1 MGRRGRTES
10 EEGDWESERQR
21 LSTDT
26 DTTEEL
32 QGQWE
37 RARTPI
43 QQLQGQWERARTPI
57 QQLLEVQGQLE
68 RLRTNTDTTVA
79 LYSTY
84 DIQLKRVSVC
94 HSTILIQLR
103 LWLNPQPL
111 AQSVS

>member
-1 MGRRGRTES
+1 MVELRDGVPPCPGELGRGVRVPPR
-10 EEGDWESERQR
+10 R
-21 LSTDT
+21 L
-26 DTTEEL
+26 
-32 QGQWE
+32 
-37 RARTPI
+37 
-43 QQLQGQWERARTPI
+43 WERARTPI

>member
-26 DTTEEL
+26 DTTEE
-32 QGQWE
+32 
-37 RARTPI
+37 
-43 QQLQGQWERARTPI
+43 LQGQWERARTPI